1 MGQEIKILGEAL
13 PFEERIELP
22 SWLSRHIKIE
32 SYWEIHRKSLQ
43 DYEGFWASVAKELE
57 WFTPFER
64 VVDRGDY
71 PHVYRWF
78 PGGRINVSYLA
89 LDRHVRTWRK
99 NKVAYIWEG
108 EPLDEYGVPRDRRK
122 LTYYDLWREVNRV
135 AYILSKNF
143 GLKKGDKIA
152 MYLPMLPEL
161 PIFMLAAARLGVI
174 FTQVFAGFT
183 AENLA
188 VRARDLG
195 ATVLVTADGFYRR
208 GRIVRLKDI
217 ADKAI
222 ESVPGIR
229 NVIVVR
235 RLGLRDINMVDGRD
249 FWFDDLLGGVP
260 TNVYIEPERL
270 ESDHPLYVLYTSGTT
285 GKPKGIIHDHGGY
298 SVLLHATMKWVFDAR
313 DDDIYYCTADIGWV
327 TGHSYIV
334 FGPLIEGLT
343 TVFYE
348 GAPDY
353 PAPDRIWSIVERYG
367 VTILYT
373 TPTLVRML
381 MRYGDEWV
389 RRHDRSTLRLIHS
402 VGEPIN
408 PSAWKWLFEVV
419 GEKRCPV
426 GSTWWMTETG
436 GILISHAPGF
446 GLVPLKPGTNGP
458 PLPGVD
464 ADVVDENGM
473 PMEPGRK
480 GYLVIK
486 RPFPGMPAPP
496 TGMWGDPDGY
506 KRIYFEKIAPGKG
519 FFYTGDYAVRD
530 NDGYIWVLGR
540 ADEVLKVAG
549 HRIGT
554 YELESVLVS
563 HKSVAEAAVIGI
575 PDPVKGEVPIAYVVL
590 KEDYKPSRELAE
602 ELKEWVRSNYGPIA
616 VPSNIFFVTKLP
628 KTRSGKVMRRLVKAV
643 ATGSPLGDTTT
654 LEDEAAVEEAKRAYE
669 ELLKEIRGQ

>member
-1 MGQEIKILGEAL
+1 
-13 PFEERIELP
+13 
-22 SWLSRHIKIE
+22 
-32 SYWEIHRKSLQ
+32 
-43 DYEGFWASVAKELE
+43 
-57 WFTPFER
+57 
-64 VVDRGDY
+64 
-71 PHVYRWF
+71 
-78 PGGRINVSYLA
+78 
-89 LDRHVRTWRK
+89 VRTWRK

-464 ADVVDENGM
+464 ADVIDENGM